1 MQYQIKNSKIRLNK
15 INYNIIIIYYY
26 IFKTDVKA
34 NFWDCQNQDY
44 YRGGRYKVQG
54 GGVYKVQGEGV
65 YKVQGFE
72 NFSEKGRL

>member
-1 MQYQIKNSKIRLNK
+1 MSEFTILDSGTLIIQNRLFAEEPK
-15 INYNIIIIYYY
+15 WK
-26 IFKTDVKA
+26 FL
-34 NFWDCQNQDY
+34 